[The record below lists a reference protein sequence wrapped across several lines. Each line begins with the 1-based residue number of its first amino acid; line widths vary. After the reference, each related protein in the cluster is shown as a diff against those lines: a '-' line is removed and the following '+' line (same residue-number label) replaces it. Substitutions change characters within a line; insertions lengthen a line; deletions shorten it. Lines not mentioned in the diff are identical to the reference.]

1 MTIRCYKNNM
11 ILSLI
16 IIKNALATNDFFIT
30 VVVNYQVVS
39 ERYPLHLKASC
50 SKMRSRTIA
59 AIIVSA
65 YSFVTYT
72 FAAPTA
78 TSYKFSFIHYDIIT
92 LLVF

>member
-1 MTIRCYKNNM
+1 M

-16 IIKNALATNDFFIT
+16 IIKNALATSDFFRI
-30 VVVNYQVVS
+30 VVNYKVVS
-39 ERYPLHLKASC
+39 ERHPLYLKASC

-65 YSFVTYT
+65 YSFVTDT
-72 FAAPTA
+72 FAVSAT
-78 TSYKFSFIHYDIIT
+78 TSYKFSFIHDDIIT

>member
-1 MTIRCYKNNM
+1 M

-16 IIKNALATNDFFIT
+16 IIKNALATSDFFRI
-30 VVVNYQVVS
+30 VVNYKVVS
-39 ERYPLHLKASC
+39 ERHPLYLKASC

-65 YSFVTYT
+65 YSLVTYT
-72 FAAPTA
+72 FTA
-78 TSYKFSFIHYDIIT
+78 STTTSYKFSFIHDDIIT

>member
-1 MTIRCYKNNM
+1 M

-16 IIKNALATNDFFIT
+16 IIKNALATSDFFRI
-30 VVVNYQVVS
+30 VLNYKVVS
-39 ERYPLHLKASC
+39 ERHPLYLKASC

-65 YSFVTYT
+65 YSFVTHT
-72 FAAPTA
+72 FTATTA
-78 TSYKFSFIHYDIIT
+78 TSYKFSFIHDDIIT

>member
-1 MTIRCYKNNM
+1 M

-16 IIKNALATNDFFIT
+16 IIKNALATRIFFRI
-30 VVVNYQVVS
+30 VVNYKVVS
-39 ERYPLHLKASC
+39 ERHPLYLKASC

-72 FAAPTA
+72 FTA
-78 TSYKFSFIHYDIIT
+78 STTTSYKFSFIHDDIIT